1 MAEKKHTPSFTIIV
15 AFVCLAIV
23 GVALVPLLPVKLAPS
38 RTLPSITVR
47 FNMPQNSARVVEMEA
62 TSRLE
67 SMLARVNGIRNMYST
82 SGNGWGSI
90 TLELDK
96 HTSID
101 LARFEAST
109 IIRQTWPELPRE
121 VTYPYLSVNRPDED
135 AARPFMTYTV
145 NSAATPIVIH
155 RYTENV
161 IKTALSDIR
170 GLYKIDVTGASP
182 MEWQLEYD
190 YLQLESLGVSAGDI
204 RQALSNYYTTDFLGM
219 AENRVEGN
227 APSWIR
233 VTLASTAE
241 ENQFNPAGIQVA
253 NREGALIRLDQL
265 VRVAHA
271 EREPTSYYRIN
282 GLNSIY
288 LSLTAEESAN
298 QLRLN
303 KEVKEAM
310 QQVEAALPPGYE
322 IHASYDATDYIRA
335 ELDKIYY
342 RAGLTVLIL
351 TLFVLLAT
359 RNARYLF
366 LIVSSLFIDLAIAVI
381 FYYLFDLEIQ
391 LYSLAGITV
400 SLSLI
405 IDNAIIMADHIL
417 HKGNRDAFM
426 PILTA
431 TVTSV
436 GALSMIFLLDERLRL
451 NLQDFAAV
459 VMINLMVS
467 LFVALLFVPALAER
481 IGLTKRRRKKKKRPR
496 RFSILPRSLSRPH
509 SRFHLRLHSRSLSR
523 SLSRGQII
531 IRITRLYEKM
541 ILLLARR
548 KWIALTFI
556 VLLFGLPVFMLPD
569 KIEKETPFAKRYNQ
583 VFGSST
589 YKEKVKPVV
598 DKALGGTLRLF
609 VEKVFQGSY
618 FTRSE
623 EMVLTIT
630 ASMPNGTTLSQMNGL
645 VVKMERYLSEFPE
658 IRQFQTSIPSARRA
672 SINVFFKK
680 EAEQSGFPYMLKSN
694 VISKALELGGGSW
707 GVYGLQDQG
716 FSNDVREIAGQYR
729 VKLYGYNY
737 DELSAW
743 TDTLKQ
749 QLLSY
754 RRVREVIVNSNFSW
768 YKDDY
773 QEFSFGLNKEQLAA
787 RGILPGQLFASMQP
801 VFARN
806 TWAGSVM
813 MEGESEDITLSSRQ
827 AREYDIWSLQYLGRN
842 AGGQFYKLGQV
853 ADITKGQA
861 PQEVGKEN
869 QQYRLVLQYDY
880 IGSNTQGQKILERE
894 LEAFNERLPMGYT
907 AQSERS
913 TWGWG
918 RDDNKQYW
926 LIGLLLVIIFFTTS
940 ILFNSLKQP
949 LIVIFIIPVS
959 FIGIFLTF
967 YWFNLNFDQG
977 GFASFI
983 LLSGI
988 TINAGIYILDEYNRV
1003 RKRFHRLSPVRMY
1016 LKAWNAKIIPIFL
1029 TIISTVLG
1037 FIPFMVGTQKEGF
1050 WFPLAAGTIGG
1061 LIMSFIGIIIFMP
1074 LLMVKKEKR
1083 NRIET
1088 ES

>member
-1 MAEKKHTPSFTIIV
+1 M
-15 AFVCLAIV
+15 
-23 GVALVPLLPVKLAPS
+23 PLLPVKLAPS

-47 FNMPQNSARVVEMEA
+47 FNMPQNSARVVEMEV

-82 SGNGWGSI
+82 SGNGRGSI

-101 LARFEAST
+101 VARFEAST

-121 VTYPYLSVNRPDED
+121 VTYPYISVNRPDED

-170 GLYKIDVTGASP
+170 GLYKIDVTGATP

-190 YLQLESLGVSAGDI
+190 YLLLESLGVTAGDI
-204 RQALSNYYTTDFLGM
+204 RQALSNYYATDFLGM

-241 ENQFNPAGIQVA
+241 ENRFNPAGIHVA

-265 VRVAHA
+265 VKVVHA

-303 KEVKEAM
+303 EEVKKAM
-310 QQVEAALPPGYE
+310 QRVEAALPPGYE
-322 IHASYDATDYIRA
+322 IHASYDATDYIRD
-335 ELDKIYY
+335 ELDKIYL

-351 TLFVLLAT
+351 TLFVLLVT
-359 RNARYLF
+359 RNTRYLF
-366 LIVSSLFIDLAIAVI
+366 LITTSLFIDLAIAVI
-381 FYYLFDLEIQ
+381 FYYLFKLEIQ
-391 LYSLAGITV
+391 LYSLAGITI

-405 IDNAIIMADHIL
+405 IDNAIIMTDHIM
-417 HKGNRDAFM
+417 HKGNRNAFM

-431 TVTSV
+431 TVTTV
-436 GALSMIFLLDERLRL
+436 GALSMIFFLDERIRL

-467 LFVALLFVPALAER
+467 LFVALLFVPALVEQV
-481 IGLTKRRRKKKKRPR
+481 GLTKRRRRKKKQRAS
-496 RFSILPRSLSRPH
+496 RFRFRFLPRSNHLT
-509 SRFHLRLHSRSLSR
+509 RFRLRY
-523 SLSRGQII
+523 LSRG
-531 IRITRLYEKM
+531 RVVVRLTRLYEKM
-541 ILLLARR
+541 ILLFTRR
-548 KWIALTFI
+548 KWIAFTCI

-569 KIEKETPFAKRYNQ
+569 KIQKETPFSIKYNEI
-583 VFGSST
+583 FGSST

-609 VEKVFQGSY
+609 VEKVYQGSY
-618 FTRSE
+618 FTRGE
-623 EMVLTIT
+623 ETVLTIT
-630 ASMPNGTTLSQMNGL
+630 ASMPNGTTLSQMNDL

-672 SINVFFKK
+672 SINVFFRE
-680 EAEQSGFPYMLKSN
+680 EAEKSGFPYQLKSN
-694 VISKALELGGGSW
+694 VISKALVLGGGSW

-716 FSNDVREIAGQYR
+716 FSNDVREMAGQYR
-729 VKLYGYNY
+729 VKLNGYNY

-743 TDTLKQ
+743 ADTLKQ
-749 QLLSY
+749 QLLTY

-773 QEFSFGLNKEQLAA
+773 QEFSFDLNKEQLAA
-787 RGILPGQLFASMQP
+787 RGILPGQLFSSLQP

-806 TWAGSVM
+806 TWAGSVVM
-813 MEGESEDITLSSRQ
+813 DGESEDIILSAKQ
-827 AREYDIWSLQYLGRN
+827 AREYDTWALQYLGRN
-842 AGGQFYKLGQV
+842 VGERFYKLDQV
-853 ADITKGQA
+853 AEITKGQA

-869 QQYRLVLQYDY
+869 QQYRLALQYDY

-907 AQSERS
+907 ARSES
-913 TWGWG
+913 SYWGWG
-918 RDDNKQYW
+918 REDNKQYW
-926 LIGLLLVIIFFTTS
+926 LIGLLIVIIFFTSS

-967 YWFNLNFDQG
+967 YWFKLNFDQG

-1003 RKRFHRLSPVRMY
+1003 RKRFPRLSPVRVY

-1061 LIMSFIGIIIFMP
+1061 LIMSFIGIFIFMP
-1074 LLMVKKEKR
+1074 LLMVKKKRR

>member
-1 MAEKKHTPSFTIIV
+1 MTAEKKHISSFTVII

-23 GVALVPLLPVKLAPS
+23 GVALIPLLPVKLAPS

-47 FNMPQNSARVVEMEA
+47 FNMPRNSARVVEMEA

-67 SMLARVNGIRNMYST
+67 SMLARINGIKNMYST

-96 HTSID
+96 HTPID
-101 LARFEAST
+101 VARFEVST

-121 VTYPYLSVNRPDED
+121 VTYPYISVNRPDDD
-135 AARPFMTYTV
+135 AARPFMTYTI
-145 NSAATPIVIH
+145 NSAATPIVIQ

-161 IKTALSDIR
+161 IKTALSDIK

-190 YLQLESLGVSAGDI
+190 YLQLESAGVTMADI
-204 RQALSNYYTTDFLGM
+204 LQAVSQYYTTDFLGM
-219 AENRVEGN
+219 AETRVEGN

-233 VTLASTAE
+233 ITLASTAE
-241 ENQFNPAGIQVA
+241 ENRFDPAVIHVA
-253 NREGALIRLDQL
+253 NRDGALIRLDQL
-265 VRVAHA
+265 VRVNHA
-271 EREPTSYYRIN
+271 EREPSGYYRIN
-282 GLNSIY
+282 GLNSVY
-288 LSLTAEESAN
+288 LNLTAEESAN

-303 KEVKEAM
+303 EQVKRTMRE
-310 QQVEAALPPGYE
+310 VEASLPAGYE

-335 ELDKIYY
+335 ELNKIYI
-342 RAGLTVLIL
+342 RSGLTVLIL
-351 TLFVLLAT
+351 TLFVLLIT
-359 RNARYLF
+359 RNGRYLF
-366 LIVSSLFIDLAIAVI
+366 LVTASLFIDLAIAVI
-381 FYYLFDLEIQ
+381 FYYLFKLEIQ
-391 LYSLAGITV
+391 LFSLAGITI

-405 IDNAIIMADHIL
+405 IDNAIIMTDHIM
-417 HKGNRDAFM
+417 HKGDRNAFM

-431 TVTSV
+431 TVTTI
-436 GALSMIFLLDERLRL
+436 GALSMIFLLDERIRL

-467 LFVALLFVPALAER
+467 LFVALLFVPALVER
-481 IGLTKRRRKKKKRPR
+481 IGLTKRHRKRRTPRFRP
-496 RFSILPRSLSRPH
+496 LSRIRL
-509 SRFHLRLHSRSLSR
+509 SGRSGRLARFRRRYLSHGRIAIRL
-523 SLSRGQII
+523 
-531 IRITRLYEKM
+531 TRLYEKM
-541 ILLLARR
+541 ILLLSRR
-548 KWIALTFI
+548 KWIAFVCI
-556 VLLFGLPVFMLPD
+556 VLLFGLPVFMIPD
-569 KIEKETPFAKRYNQ
+569 KIEKETPSALKYNEI
-583 VFGSST
+583 FGSAT
-589 YKEKVKPVV
+589 YKEKIKPVT

-609 VEKVFQGSY
+609 VEKVYQGSY
-618 FTRSE
+618 FTRNE
-623 EMVLTIT
+623 EVVLTIT
-630 ASMPNGTTLSQMNGL
+630 ASMPNGTTLSQMNDL
-645 VVKMERYLSEFPE
+645 VIKMERYLSGFPE
-658 IRQFQTSIPSARRA
+658 IRQFQTSIPSPRRA

-680 EAEQSGFPYMLKSN
+680 EAEQGGFPYQLKSN

-716 FSNDVREIAGQYR
+716 FSNDVRDMAGQYR

-749 QLLSY
+749 RLLTD
-754 RRVREVIVNSNFSW
+754 RRIREVIVNSNFSW

-773 QEFSFGLNKEQLAA
+773 QEFSFDLKKEQLAA
-787 RGILPGQLFASMQP
+787 RGILPGELFASLQP

-806 TWAGSVM
+806 MWAGSVM
-813 MEGESEDITLSSRQ
+813 TDGENEEIILSGRQ
-827 AREYDIWSLQYLGRN
+827 AREYDIWALQHLGRRV
-842 AGGQFYKLGQV
+842 GDRYYKLNEV
-853 ADITKGQA
+853 ADIARGQA

-880 IGSNTQGQKILERE
+880 IGSNTLGQRKLERE
-894 LEAFNERLPMGYT
+894 LEEFNKRLPMGYT
-907 AQSERS
+907 AEREGS
-913 TWGWG
+913 YWGWG
-918 RDDNKQYW
+918 KKDNKQYR
-926 LIGLLLVIIFFTTS
+926 LLGLLIVIIFFTSS

-949 LIVIFIIPVS
+949 LAVIFIIPVS

-967 YWFNLNFDQG
+967 YWFRLNFDQG

-988 TINAGIYILDEYNRV
+988 TINASIYILNEYNLI
-1003 RKRFHRLSPVRMY
+1003 RKRRPRLSPLRTY

-1037 FIPFMVGTQKEGF
+1037 FIPFLVGTQKEGF

-1061 LIMSFIGIIIFMP
+1061 LIMSFIGIFIFLP
-1074 LLMVKKEKR
+1074 LLMVKRKK
-1083 NRIET
+1083 IK
-1088 ES
+1088 